1 MHRAIVPPPR
11 RLPSALAAVAALAL
25 SVLAPLPA
33 AAQVPSQLKV
43 FKYVTGDVSPP
54 GMVFSITVECT
65 TPPYSQTFQ
74 VPSEGN
80 IELIDIPTPN
90 VCTVTENLPLPA
102 PPDGYAWNPANTPP
116 APQTVQVPSGEEVV
130 VSVFNNL
137 VPLGGNGIVLVD
149 KVVVGGAAPGAQFSV
164 DIQCSSPPFATT
176 VLVPAG
182 GSVPVQG
189 IPAPN
194 TCTITE
200 SSALPAP
207 PAGFIW
213 DPASTPPPPVT
224 VPLAIGG
231 TASVSLV
238 NTLVGVPPPTP
249 PTPVPGPGILA
260 LGLLALLIT
269 VLAGAGLRR
278 VRD

>member
-1 MHRAIVPPPR
+1 MHRALAPTFVR
-11 RLPSALAAVAALAL
+11 GVLPALFAACLLAAAA
-25 SVLAPLPA
+25 PPA

-54 GMVFSITVECT
+54 GLLFSITVDCAD
-65 TPPYSQTFQ
+65 PVYSQTLQ

-90 VCTVTENLPLPA
+90 QCTVTENLPLPA
-102 PPDGYAWNPANTPP
+102 PPDGYAWNPDNTPP
-116 APQTVQVPSGEEVV
+116 APQSVFVPTGEEVV

-137 VPLGGNGIVLVD
+137 VPVGGNGIVLVD
-149 KVVVGGAAPGAQFSV
+149 KVVVGGAAPGAQFTV

-182 GSVPVQG
+182 GSVPVDG

-200 SSALPAP
+200 SGALPP
-207 PAGFIW
+207 PPPGFVW
-213 DPASTPPPPVT
+213 NPQNTPPPPVT
-224 VPLAIGG
+224 VPLALGG

-249 PTPVPGPGILA
+249 PQPVPGPGA
-260 LGLLALLIT
+260 WSLALL
-269 VLAGAGLRR
+269 VGLMALLAAAGLRR
-278 VRD
+278 ARR

>member
-1 MHRAIVPPPR
+1 MPRATVPPLFR
-11 RLPSALAAVAALAL
+11 RVLSALAAVTLLAAGAAPALAG
-25 SVLAPLPA
+25 
-33 AAQVPSQLKV
+33 VPSQLKV
-43 FKYVTGDVSPP
+43 FKYITGDVNPP
-54 GMVFSITVECT
+54 GLLFSITVSCADPEYT
-65 TPPYSQTFQ
+65 QTLQ

-90 VCTVTENLPLPA
+90 QCTVTENLPLPA
-102 PPDGYAWNPANTPP
+102 PPDGYAWNPDNTPP
-116 APQTVQVPSGEEVV
+116 APQTVFVPTGEEVV

-137 VPLGGNGIVLVD
+137 LPLGGNGIVLVD

-182 GSVPVQG
+182 GSVPVDG

-200 SSALPAP
+200 SGALPP
-207 PAGFIW
+207 PPPGFIW
-213 DPASTPPPPVT
+213 NPQNTPPPPVT

-238 NTLVGVPPPTP
+238 NTLVGVPPPAP
-249 PTPVPGPGILA
+249 PQAVPGPGGWA
-260 LGLLALLIT
+260 LTLLALLMI
-269 VLAGAGLRR
+269 GLGLLR
-278 VRD
+278 VRRSAA

>member
-1 MHRAIVPPPR
+1 MHRAFVPTLVRGP
-11 RLPSALAAVAALAL
+11 LPALFAAFLLAAGA
-25 SVLAPLPA
+25 LPA

-54 GMVFSITVECT
+54 GLLFSITVGCAN
-65 TPPYSQTFQ
+65 PAYSQTIQ

-90 VCTVTENLPLPA
+90 QCTVTENLPLPT
-102 PPDGYAWNPANTPP
+102 PPDGYAWNPDNTPP
-116 APQTVQVPSGEEVV
+116 APQTVSVPTGEEVV

-137 VPLGGNGIVLVD
+137 VPVGGNGIVLVD

-182 GSVPVQG
+182 GAVPVDG

-200 SSALPAP
+200 SGALPP
-207 PAGFIW
+207 PPPGFVW
-213 DPASTPPPPVT
+213 NPQNTPPPPVT

-249 PTPVPGPGILA
+249 PQPVPGPGVWS
-260 LGLLALLIT
+260 LALL
-269 VLAGAGLRR
+269 VGLMALLASARVRR
-278 VRD
+278 VRR